1 MHGSLGPKA
10 KLLRRSG
17 RNHMMIAHRWT
28 ALVTILA
35 LLAYAWMSSRVGGA
49 RRKADIWAPAMTGEP
64 VLERTIRAHYNTLE
78 WLPMF
83 LVGMWLFAIYWN
95 ELVAAGLG
103 VVWIVARVAYA
114 IGYAADAK
122 KRGPG
127 FMVQAAVTTV
137 LLFGALGKIVYSLAT
152 GAV

>member
-1 MHGSLGPKA
+1 
-10 KLLRRSG
+10 
-17 RNHMMIAHRWT
+17 MMMAHRWT

-35 LLAYAWMSSRVGGA
+35 LLVYFWMGLRVAGA
-49 RRKADIWAPAMTGEP
+49 RGKAGIAAPAMTGEP

-83 LVGMWLFAIYWN
+83 LVGMWLFALYWN

-103 VVWIVARVAYA
+103 VVWIVGRVLYA
-114 IGYAADAK
+114 QGYVAEAS
-122 KRGPG
+122 KRSTG
-127 FMVQAAVTTV
+127 FVIQAVATGI

-152 GAV
+152 GGV